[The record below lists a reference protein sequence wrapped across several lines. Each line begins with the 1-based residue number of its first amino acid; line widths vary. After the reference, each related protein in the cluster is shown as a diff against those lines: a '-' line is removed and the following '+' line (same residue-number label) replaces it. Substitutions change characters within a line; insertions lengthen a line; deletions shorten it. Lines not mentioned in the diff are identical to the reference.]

1 MSFFHQTLELTDW
14 PRLFTLS
21 FVELALSADN
31 AIVMGVFVR
40 SLSPHLR
47 KKALLIGIL
56 SAFFFRGVAI
66 LGINQLLHYFWIQIL
81 GGGYLIYLSIHY
93 FCSSKQKLPSNVGAS
108 FWKTVALIEIFDL
121 VFALDSILAGLA
133 LISSTV
139 ISYTINPKLWIVY
152 VGGMIGALTIRY
164 AATWFARLLEIFPKL
179 ETSAF
184 LLIGWIG
191 LKLCY
196 VRIEPFFNF
205 SIPYELIFWGG
216 MLLFLLWGFQ
226 KKQTL

>member
-1 MSFFHQTLELTDW
+1 MSFFHQTLEWADW

-47 KKALLIGIL
+47 KKALLIGLI
-56 SAFFFRGVAI
+56 SAFFFRGAAI
-66 LGINQLLHYFWIQIL
+66 LGVNQLLRYFWIQIL

-93 FCSSKQKLPSNVGAS
+93 FCSSKPSLPSNTGAS
-108 FWKTVALIEIFDL
+108 FWKTLALIEIFDL

-133 LISSTV
+133 LISSTAN
-139 ISYTINPKLWIVY
+139 SYTMNPKLWIVY

-164 AATWFARLLEIFPKL
+164 AAKWFSRLLEIFPKL
-179 ETSAF
+179 DTSAF

-196 VRIEPFFNF
+196 VRVEPFLNL
-205 SIPYELIFWGG
+205 SIPYESIFWGG
-216 MLLFLLWGFQ
+216 MFLFLLWGFQ
-226 KKQTL
+226 KKRS